1 MLTEE
6 KKAELKAAYLKA
18 LQDGDKGYPEVAEDL
33 NLTPEEEYE
42 GVGYLF
48 DELGLEPR

>member
-18 LQDGDKGYPEVAEDL
+18 LQDGDKGYPEVCEEL
-33 NLTPEEEYE
+33 GFTPEEHYQGIE
-42 GVGYLF
+42 YLF